1 MTAKVDG
8 PLKYPGG
15 KSYLTDWIISLMPPR
30 VKDPGKQDSSD
41 KGWCHYVEPYFGGG
55 QVLFAQDPEG
65 ISEVICDKNEE
76 VVNLWRVLQHED
88 TFERFARMIEAVPFS
103 GVHWEEARKVIESGA
118 GPYVDSVPRA
128 VFFFVYVR
136 QSFSGC
142 MTTFTPITR
151 MRTRRG
157 MNAEASAWWSSI
169 DGLEQVRN
177 RLGRVTILPA
187 QKATDVMRSQ
197 DGPRTLFYLDPPYLH
212 STREA
217 GNMYKRFEMSD
228 DDHRV
233 LVSVCN
239 EMKGKIMLS
248 GYWSSLYDT
257 FLTAP
262 KWTCH
267 KCEID
272 NKASKAKKKD
282 AETECLWCNF

>member
-1 MTAKVDG
+1 MEN

-15 KSYLTDWIISLMPPR
+15 KSYLTDWIIKLMPPR
-30 VKDPGKQDSSD
+30 CKNPNRPAEDDPG
-41 KGWCHYVEPYFGGG
+41 WLAYVEPYFGGG

-76 VVNLWRVLQHED
+76 VVNLWRVLKYED

-103 GVHWEEARKVIESGA
+103 GVDWEEAKRIVESEDSIL
-118 GPYVDSVPRA
+118 YDSVPRA
-128 VFFFVYVR
+128 VFFFTYVR